1 MKFNLP
7 NQDQQPDCKEPQLGY
22 VYRAKGGSPTR
33 FWIVLA
39 VSETGRTVHLL
50 GVDED
55 GIPCSTTSYNK
66 RAVLDRPLVGVVDLS
81 GLEFDVRPYQ

>member
-7 NQDQQPDCKEPQLGY
+7 RQDQQPDCKEPQIGY
-22 VYRAKGGSPTR
+22 VYRARGGNPTR

-39 VSETGRTVHLL
+39 VSETGSAVHLL
-50 GVDED
+50 GVDEC
-55 GIPCSTTSYNK
+55 GNPCSTSSYN
-66 RAVLDRPLVGVVDLS
+66 RRSVLDRPLVGVTDLS